1 MQSSPSSQTLTPWKR
16 SGSTSPKPEPF
27 SPPPNQVARPPTAL
41 SLCLWTQQKNRESEA
56 RALRKMLQEW
66 KEEQLLEAR
75 RKMDLRRRPPTQTAA
90 AMTTEGSTATVQ
102 SGATRTP
109 QLSVPFG
116 ASTDGAALTA
126 SDASHAMTSSTSASA
141 NHSRCATTQKDD
153 LAWPGLVEE
162 GHGGRVPKKKTTK
175 IPQQYPY
182 QQPRTRRQRLIAKW
196 RHEDE
201 GAIPLSQNDEAG
213 SHPCTPEP
221 PHQTD
226 REAVRFRPTSGKTCH
241 PGTSPSA
248 SQKEDRK

>member
-1 MQSSPSSQTLTPWKR
+1 MLSSPSSQTQTPWR
-16 SGSTSPKPEPF
+16 PLASTSPKPEPF

-109 QLSVPFG
+109 QLSSPFG

-126 SDASHAMTSSTSASA
+126 SDASHATTSSTSASV
-141 NHSRCATTQKDD
+141 NHSRYVTTQKDE
-153 LAWPGLVEE
+153 LAWPGLVDEVR
-162 GHGGRVPKKKTTK
+162 GGRGRTKK
-175 IPQQYPY
+175 P
-182 QQPRTRRQRLIAKW
+182 
-196 RHEDE
+196 
-201 GAIPLSQNDEAG
+201 
-213 SHPCTPEP
+213 
-221 PHQTD
+221 
-226 REAVRFRPTSGKTCH
+226 
-241 PGTSPSA
+241 
-248 SQKEDRK
+248 